1 MGRTN
6 VQISGHFSQCRI
18 QSTDKTDYLEGD
30 YMQTDV
36 WNILDTCAFLSQT
49 HPDGKI
55 ATANGIEDEIVNRQ
69 SKQYYSNLKSKG
81 LKIVEPQNDS
91 IEYVEKVAQRTG
103 DLDVLSSIDLKILA
117 LGHEFEGIIISD
129 DFSIQ
134 NAALH
139 MKLEVI
145 SCSGNEIKG
154 SACNRISKDKKESC
168 EVCGSEDIFRIKA
181 K

>member
-1 MGRTN
+1 
-6 VQISGHFSQCRI
+6 
-18 QSTDKTDYLEGD
+18 
-30 YMQTDV
+30 MQTDV

-49 HPDGKI
+49 HPAGKI
-55 ATANGIEDEIVNRQ
+55 ATVNGIENEIVNRQ

-91 IEYVEKVAQRTG
+91 VRYIEKIAQKTG
-103 DLDVLSSIDLKILA
+103 DLDVLSGIDQKILA
-117 LGHEFEGIIISD
+117 LGYELEGIIISD

-134 NAALH
+134 NVALY

-145 SCSGNEIKG
+145 SCSGNKIKELRIWQYKC
-154 SACNRISKDKKESC
+154 SACNQISKKKKETC

>member
-1 MGRTN
+1 
-6 VQISGHFSQCRI
+6 
-18 QSTDKTDYLEGD
+18 
-30 YMQTDV
+30 MQTDV

-145 SCSGNEIKG
+145 SCSGNEIKELRVWKYKC